1 MSFFPVIFVN
11 CFGDLLIIIHS
22 LLLQTHFAHVCKILV
37 AI

>member
-11 CFGDLLIIIHS
+11 CFGELLITIHS

-37 AI
+37 TI